1 MYLRIDGGRFH
12 FFDHLRLWLNHPE
25 PPEPVPDESL
35 DNTITLSEAFYREI
49 DAHRIPVE
57 REVVAALAHAP
68 GALDFYV
75 WIVWK
80 SWVVNGRPAYIPILS
95 SGGLSEQLGCKSYA
109 VDRTFRH
116 VLSTAPNLA
125 ERAGSHTLVPSTDLG
140 EVSGETLFRFARMEY
155 SGST

>member
-1 MYLRIDGGRFH
+1 MKIAQAIQAALGGGG
-12 FFDHLRLWLNHPE
+12 
-25 PPEPVPDESL
+25 PDESL

-49 DAHRIPVE
+49 DAHRISVE

-80 SWVVNGRPAYIPILS
+80 SWVVNGRPAYIPIVS
-95 SGGLSEQLGCKSYA
+95 SGGLSEQLGWKSYT

-116 VLSTAPNLA
+116 VLSRWIRKVKALWPECPVRISDDGNGDFLIV
-125 ERAGSHTLVPSTDLG
+125 GSSRKSPAIKSVQKQ
-140 EVSGETLFRFARMEY
+140 
-155 SGST
+155 

>member
-1 MYLRIDGGRFH
+1 
-12 FFDHLRLWLNHPE
+12 
-25 PPEPVPDESL
+25 VDESL

-49 DAHRIPVE
+49 DAHRTPVE
-57 REVVAALAHAP
+57 REVIAALAHAP

-80 SWVVNGRPAYIPILS
+80 SWVVNARRAYIPILS

-116 VLSTAPNLA
+116 VLSRWLRNGKSPV
-125 ERAGSHTLVPSTDLG
+125 AGMSCDRL
-140 EVSGETLFRFARMEY
+140 
-155 SGST
+155 

>member
-1 MYLRIDGGRFH
+1 
-12 FFDHLRLWLNHPE
+12 E
-25 PPEPVPDESL
+25 PLEPAPDERL
-35 DNTITLSEAFYREI
+35 DNTITLSDAFYKEI

-57 REVVAALAHAP
+57 REVIAALAHAP

-95 SGGLSEQLGCKSYA
+95 SGGLSEQLGSKSYA

-116 VLSTAPNLA
+116 VLSRWIRKVKALWP
-125 ERAGSHTLVPSTDLG
+125 ECPVRISDDGSFLI
-140 EVSGETLFRFARMEY
+140 VSSSRKSPAIKFVQK
-155 SGST
+155 SVKQ